1 MITWLGRLRAVAWA
15 ALLALLVAGFA
26 SFIWGAL
33 LIANLKTTPAIPWS
47 FGAMAVVLLLL
58 GLYLNGSGW
67 PARTSRARHAYLRA
81 RLVPGRVLAWAL
93 LAGGLALA
101 GLVGLWI
108 VLVELTHVGGNP
120 TIASA
125 SSAPLLTLSLL
136 LVMGSLVSSISE
148 EFAFRGYAQVALERK
163 LGAVTAVAISSLFFM
178 FWHGPTQGFEWSKLL
193 FYYLVGV
200 VFGTTAFLTQS
211 IVPAWPV
218 HLAGDLLFFFLVWP
232 RDAARRFVWRDGA
245 DLSFWLA
252 LAGLIVFTALAV
264 LAFRRLALVA
274 RASAAPERALERGPH
289 MASG

>member
-1 MITWLGRLRAVAWA
+1 MIAWVGRLRTVAWA

-26 SFIWGAL
+26 SFTWGGL
-33 LIANLKTTPAIPWS
+33 LIANLKTSPTVPWS
-47 FGAMAVVLLLL
+47 FGVMAVVLLLL

-67 PARTSRARHAYLRA
+67 PRRTSQARRAYLRA

-120 TIASA
+120 TIPGAG
-125 SSAPLLTLSLL
+125 SAPLLTLVLGL
-136 LVMGSLVSSISE
+136 IMGSLVSSITE

-163 LGAVTAVAISSLFFM
+163 LGAVAAVALSSLFFTL
-178 FWHGPTQGFEWSKLL
+178 WHGPTQGFEWSKLL

-211 IVPAWPV
+211 IVPAWPA
-218 HLAGDLLFFFLVWP
+218 HLAGDLIFFFIVWP
-232 RDAARRFVWRDGA
+232 GDAARRFVWRDGA

-252 LAGLIVFTALAV
+252 LAALIGFTALAV
-264 LAFRRLALVA
+264 LAFRRLARVA
-274 RASAAPERALERGPH
+274 RASDAPEQVGAPVPRPAAG
-289 MASG
+289 